1 MKITKKY
8 LIGILFFSLLFL
20 VYSGFILSA
29 PEVSA
34 DSLWEK
40 QVGKTEMGR
49 PFGEA
54 GGDARDVRVI
64 VIYVI
69 KVFLTFIGIIML
81 ILMMW
86 AGFKWMTAAG
96 NDDQVKEAKS
106 QIKAAIIGFMII
118 ILSHL
123 LVIYIGE
130 CALDIAT
137 GSESWLCNPSPYE

>member
-1 MKITKKY
+1 MKITKKH
-8 LIGILFFSLLFL
+8 LIGIVLFL
-20 VYSGFILSA
+20 FLFLIYAGVILNA
-29 PEVSA
+29 PKA
-34 DSLWEK
+34 NAGSLWER

-54 GGDARDVRVI
+54 SADARDIRVM

-69 KVFLTFIGIIML
+69 KVFLTFVGIIML

-96 NDDQVKEAKS
+96 NEKQVEEAKS
-106 QIKAAIIGFMII
+106 QIKAAIIGFVII

-130 CALDIAT
+130 CVLDIAT
-137 GSESWLCNPSPYE
+137 GSESWLCNPSSYD